1 MHGRAI
7 LNPPDAPQPEQPFT
21 EPWQA
26 RVFALTV
33 AMNEAGHFAWV
44 QWADV
49 FGRHL
54 QGTRDGAGGY
64 WRAWAAALEEML
76 ARQGVAGEGDVAALA
91 ERWQA
96 AAHATPH
103 GKPILLENAGSDPEA

>member
-1 MHGRAI
+1 M
-7 LNPPDAPQPEQPFT
+7 NQPDATRPDAPFT

-33 AMNEAGHFAWV
+33 AMNEAGHFSWPD
-44 QWADV
+44 WAAV

-54 QGTRDGAGGY
+54 KGARDGAGDY
-64 WRAWAAALEEML
+64 WHAWAAALEEML
-76 ARQGVAGEGDVAALA
+76 ALGGVAEGSEVAALTR
-91 ERWQA
+91 RWQD

-103 GKPILLENAGSDPEA
+103 GQPIELENAGRHRHG

>member
-1 MHGRAI
+1 M
-7 LNPPDAPQPEQPFT
+7 NPSDAPVPESPFT

-33 AMNEAGHFAWV
+33 AMNEAGHFDWPD
-44 QWADV
+44 WAAV

-54 QGTRDGAGGY
+54 KGTRNGDADY
-64 WRAWAAALEEML
+64 WQAWAEALEEML
-76 ARQGVAGEGDVAALA
+76 ARHGVAEGGEVAALA

-103 GKPILLENAGSDPEA
+103 GQPIVLENAAGQG

>member
-1 MHGRAI
+1 M
-7 LNPPDAPQPEQPFT
+7 NPHETPRPESPFT

-26 RVFALTV
+26 RIFALTV
-33 AMNEAGHFAWV
+33 ALNEAGHFAWAD
-44 QWADV
+44 WAAV

-54 QGTRDGAGGY
+54 KGTRDGDGDY

-76 ARQGVAGEGDVAALA
+76 ASQGVAGGADVAALA

-103 GKPILLENAGSDPEA
+103 GKPILLENAGHVPLA

>member
-1 MHGRAI
+1 M
-7 LNPPDAPQPEQPFT
+7 NQSDTPQPESPFT

-33 AMNEAGHFAWV
+33 AMNEAGHFSWPD
-44 QWADV
+44 WAVV

-54 QGTRDGAGGY
+54 KRSRDGADDY
-64 WRAWAAALEEML
+64 WRAWADALEEML
-76 ARQGVAGEGDVAALA
+76 ARGGVAGAGDIAALT

-103 GKPILLENAGSDPEA
+103 GQPIELANADHAPRQ

>member
-1 MHGRAI
+1 MN
-7 LNPPDAPQPEQPFT
+7 LSDVPQPDSPFA

-33 AMNEAGHFAWV
+33 AMNEAGHFAWTD
-44 QWADV
+44 WAAV

-54 QGTRDGAGGY
+54 QGTRDGAGDY

-76 ARQGVAGEGDVAALA
+76 TQAGIADDAGVAALA

-103 GKPILLENAGSDPEA
+103 GQPINLENADR

>member
-1 MHGRAI
+1 MK
-7 LNPPDAPQPEQPFT
+7 PSDAPLDERPLSEHPFS

-33 AMNEAGHFAWV
+33 AMNEAGHFAWSD
-44 QWADV
+44 WASV
-49 FGRHL
+49 FGGHL
-54 QGTRDGAGGY
+54 KGTRDGEGDY

-76 ARQGVAGEGDVAALA
+76 ARGGIADADGVAALT
-91 ERWQA
+91 EKWQT

-103 GKPILLENAGSDPEA
+103 GQPITLEAADR